1 MSAEERNV
9 GNEVP
14 IAAPSTGAP
23 PGGGKAQP
31 AAPASAHS
39 AIPAQSATPSNL
51 PRGGGRGIV
60 GGGIAMLL
68 VAISIY
74 FGVPILSHMLNTV
87 STDDAYVNGHVTFVA
102 ARVPGQVT
110 TVLVDDNDRVRKGS
124 LIVQLDKEPY
134 QIQVDLKKAALA
146 TAEAQLLASE
156 DEVRGQVGLVRG
168 NRFKLQHAIESVDNQ
183 IALLRANIAA
193 LETRRAGLT
202 RAKADY
208 DRAIELAKTP
218 GAIAPQDVD
227 QRREAYSVGQAQVTQ
242 ALEAVYQIRVGLG
255 LPAKPEKGEDLG
267 QVPPDLDQN
276 YSSVRQALAE
286 LMQSA
291 ATFGVVPPSYNATPK
306 ETIADFYRRDPTANL
321 DRIYAKLIKEAPAI
335 QLAQAKL
342 AQAKSDWDQA
352 ELNLRYCDVVAEID
366 GVITRRNVNPGN
378 NVQAGEGLMAIRS
391 LTEIWVDANFKETQL
406 DNLRIGQEAD
416 LEVDMYGSHKM
427 LHGRITGF
435 TMGTGS
441 TLALLPAQNATG
453 NFIKVV
459 QRLPVRIDFTD
470 YDPDKD
476 PLFVGLSVVPHVW
489 FKKPATGPDAGKM
502 LRLLMSDLPIVN
514 PSLNLPGAPPRVP
527 RPKGIPPK
535 EPEHPGAERKDA
547 NRTGI
552 TP

>member
-227 QRREAYSVGQAQVTQ
+227 QRREAYSVGQSQVTQ

-406 DNLRIGQEAD
+406 DDLRIG
-416 LEVDMYGSHKM
+416 
-427 LHGRITGF
+427 
-435 TMGTGS
+435 
-441 TLALLPAQNATG
+441 
-453 NFIKVV
+453 
-459 QRLPVRIDFTD
+459 
-470 YDPDKD
+470 
-476 PLFVGLSVVPHVW
+476 
-489 FKKPATGPDAGKM
+489 
-502 LRLLMSDLPIVN
+502 
-514 PSLNLPGAPPRVP
+514 PP
-527 RPKGIPPK
+527 
-535 EPEHPGAERKDA
+535 
-547 NRTGI
+547 
-552 TP
+552 

>member
-9 GNEVP
+9 ANEVP
-14 IAAPSTGAP
+14 IAGPSTGAP

-31 AAPASAHS
+31 AAT
-39 AIPAQSATPSNL
+39 IPSQSAARNR

-208 DRAIELAKTP
+208 DRAI
-218 GAIAPQDVD
+218 
-227 QRREAYSVGQAQVTQ
+227 
-242 ALEAVYQIRVGLG
+242 
-255 LPAKPEKGEDLG
+255 
-267 QVPPDLDQN
+267 
-276 YSSVRQALAE
+276 
-286 LMQSA
+286 
-291 ATFGVVPPSYNATPK
+291 
-306 ETIADFYRRDPTANL
+306 
-321 DRIYAKLIKEAPAI
+321 
-335 QLAQAKL
+335 
-342 AQAKSDWDQA
+342 
-352 ELNLRYCDVVAEID
+352 
-366 GVITRRNVNPGN
+366 
-378 NVQAGEGLMAIRS
+378 
-391 LTEIWVDANFKETQL
+391 
-406 DNLRIGQEAD
+406 
-416 LEVDMYGSHKM
+416 
-427 LHGRITGF
+427 
-435 TMGTGS
+435 
-441 TLALLPAQNATG
+441 
-453 NFIKVV
+453 
-459 QRLPVRIDFTD
+459 
-470 YDPDKD
+470 
-476 PLFVGLSVVPHVW
+476 
-489 FKKPATGPDAGKM
+489 
-502 LRLLMSDLPIVN
+502 
-514 PSLNLPGAPPRVP
+514 
-527 RPKGIPPK
+527 
-535 EPEHPGAERKDA
+535 
-547 NRTGI
+547 
-552 TP
+552 